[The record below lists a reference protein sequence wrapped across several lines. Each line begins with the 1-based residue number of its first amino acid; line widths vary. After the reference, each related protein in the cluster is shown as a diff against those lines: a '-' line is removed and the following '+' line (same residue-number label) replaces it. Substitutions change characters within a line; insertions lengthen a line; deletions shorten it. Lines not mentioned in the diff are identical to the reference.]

1 MCCFVLYNVEVC
13 GIVIGRRLTSS
24 SYSRPSAEVQDF
36 TANTATACSSKISG
50 ALYQTTRRH
59 VPEDFNFSIR
69 CPKSLLCPNVCLVVA
84 IHFNILTVTAGC
96 NKELNF
102 FWHTHTHTH
111 THIHAH
117 PGRNFG
123 VLLAYFFRA
132 LLQVAC
138 ITFPRPFLIQVTS
151 IHKENSRP

>member
-111 THIHAH
+111 THTRAPWEKLWCFACVFLPCSSSSSLYHLSSPISYPSNFH
-117 PGRNFG
+117 PQR
-123 VLLAYFFRA
+123 
-132 LLQVAC
+132 
-138 ITFPRPFLIQVTS
+138 
-151 IHKENSRP
+151 E